1 MGLLLG
7 LGLIGAAFGIDAAKQ
22 APFDRAYRRL
32 ENQWGVCTAE
42 ENKRCNDLEY
52 AVKNGLRFE
61 NEKKPVITY
70 DKLRDLQW
78 KYQLAGISWPRESAI
93 RDVCRLAARD
103 RGFEYKGYL
112 RNTLTFGY
120 ITDPKNIVKLGI
132 VD

>member
-32 ENQWGVCTAE
+32 EREWGVCTAE

-61 NEKKPVITY
+61 NEKEPVITY

-78 KYQLAGISWPRESAI
+78 KYKLAGISWPRESAI

-120 ITDPKNIVKLGI
+120 ITDPKNIVRLGI

>member
-7 LGLIGAAFGIDAAKQ
+7 LGLIGAAFAIDGAKQ
-22 APFDRAYRRL
+22 APFDRAYHRL
-32 ENQWGVCTAE
+32 QNEWGVCTAE
-42 ENKRCNDLEY
+42 EGKRCDALEY